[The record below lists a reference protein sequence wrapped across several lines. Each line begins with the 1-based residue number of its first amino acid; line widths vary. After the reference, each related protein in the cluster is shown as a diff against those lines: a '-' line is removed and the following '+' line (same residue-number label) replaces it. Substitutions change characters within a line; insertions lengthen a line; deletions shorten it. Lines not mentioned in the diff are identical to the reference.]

1 MKLGLALFSLL
12 ALANLAPGQTPRC
25 QGFNDQTNT
34 TSNAITAAAL
44 SGPTTRAYR
53 FLASCT
59 QPLRSARLFTSAPNR
74 SFATSYEIWSE
85 NSATQLPLA
94 RLGGGTCVLPLA
106 QPTAW
111 YGVNFD
117 AAVPVTAN
125 APYWFVWIDPG
136 FLQTPY
142 EPGGVDL
149 LPTVRLSGAN
159 WIAETP
165 RELKLQLFDV
175 LLDDFSVSTQPDACA
190 SSQGKLGTIFT
201 NELPA
206 RGNANFVLEG
216 TGFTPGAPA
225 VLFLGIIPSFGQVP
239 LPGTNG
245 CFLHNELTASLSTS
259 VFTGVLRS
267 TTPSGNLLLPF
278 PIPNFP
284 PLQGQVVTA
293 FFAVVDAGSALPLPV
308 VTSNGLQLV
317 VI

>member
-1 MKLGLALFSLL
+1 MKLGLALGSLL
-12 ALANLAPGQTPRC
+12 FLSSLSLAQTPRC

-34 TSNAITAAAL
+34 TSNAITAAGL

-53 FLASCT
+53 FLASCA
-59 QPLRSARLFTSAPNR
+59 QPLRSARLFTSAPSR
-74 SFATSYEIWSE
+74 SFATSLEIWSE
-85 NSATQLPLA
+85 DPATQLPLA

-125 APYWFVWIDPG
+125 APYWLVWIDPG

-142 EPGGVDL
+142 EPGGLDVL
-149 LPTVRLSGAN
+149 TSVRLSGGT
-159 WIAETP
+159 WINDPP
-165 RELKLQLFDV
+165 RELKLQLFDA
-175 LLDDFSVSTQPDACA
+175 LLDEVGISTQPDACA

-201 NELPA
+201 NEVPV
-206 RGNANFVLEG
+206 RGNANFALEG

-225 VLFLGIIPSFGQVP
+225 VLFLGIIPSFGQIP
-239 LPGTNG
+239 LAGTNG
-245 CFLHNELTASLSTS
+245 CFLHNELAASLSTS
-259 VFTGVLRS
+259 VFTGTLRS

-278 PIPNFP
+278 PIPNLQV
-284 PLQGQVVTA
+284 LQGQVVTA

>member
-1 MKLGLALFSLL
+1 MLVLPTLGSA
-12 ALANLAPGQTPRC
+12 QTPRC
-25 QGFNDQTNT
+25 QGFNDQTNSV
-34 TSNAITAAAL
+34 SNAITPAAL
-44 SGPTTRAYR
+44 NGPTSRAFR
-53 FLASCT
+53 FTASCT

-74 SFATSYEIWSE
+74 SFAMSLEIWSD
-85 NSATQLPLA
+85 NAATQLPLA

-117 AAVPVTAN
+117 VPVPVTAN
-125 APYWFVWIDPG
+125 GSYWLVWIDPG

-142 EPGGVDL
+142 ETGGVDL
-149 LPTVRLSGAN
+149 LPGARFSGGS
-159 WIAETP
+159 WIADTA

-175 LLDDFSVSTQPDACA
+175 LLDDFGVSTQPDACA

-206 RGNANFVLEG
+206 RGNVNFAIEG

-239 LPGTNG
+239 LAGTNG

-293 FFAVVDAGSALPLPV
+293 FFAAIDAGSAFPLPV

-317 VI
+317 VL